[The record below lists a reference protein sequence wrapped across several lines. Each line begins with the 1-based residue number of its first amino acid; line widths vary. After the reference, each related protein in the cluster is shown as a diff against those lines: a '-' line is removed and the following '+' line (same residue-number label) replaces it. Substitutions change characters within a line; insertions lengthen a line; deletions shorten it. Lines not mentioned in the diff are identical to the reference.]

1 MIDSEKPTPQSQRK
15 RPKMTLLQI
24 FSTVILIGAI
34 LTVGHIKHWL

>member
-1 MIDSEKPTPQSQRK
+1 MTQAEKPAPKTPRK

-34 LTVGHIKHWL
+34 LTLGHTQHWF